1 MDVRTNRTGNE
12 RRLPGGEPEIMSRE
26 AILIGLPRGNA
37 APPFSSS
44 LKKGCARCRDAALS
58 GEDPV
63 KGDAVV
69 IRKAQSNAQ
78 LLAT

>member
-1 MDVRTNRTGNE
+1 MNADC
-12 RRLPGGEPEIMSRE
+12 RRGEPKIMSRE

-37 APPFSSS
+37 GPPFSSS
-44 LKKGCARCRDAALS
+44 LMNGCARCRNAALS

-69 IRKAQSNAQ
+69 IRKAQPNAQ